1 MNQNIKNNLFFE
13 DTNSYSIYTADIW
26 ENEQKIVFS
35 ENCND
40 QLAIRILINLQE
52 IIELKGECNFHYESY
67 EKGDDSFKNFYSN
80 EMKLFQESQLDFK
93 KLFSIGFFFDSKGNC
108 FSFHTQIEITIN
120 DSNFDYWFA
129 LFLRKFDNNLFEI
142 DNFLEHQLES
152 SFNQNINK
160 FIKFLK
166 TCLRQYS
173 DILSVKVF
181 QTAQE
186 WLDEKVVENSIK
198 TRKSNKS
205 VESNFVPKHS
215 FKLKDVD
222 DFKEY
227 FVKKANDFS
236 EIIKELREHFVHES
250 TKVQQL
256 KDILSGIEIDPKNRI
271 EWTGSFNELKM
282 FVSILNYDLR
292 KIQPIKNGIWEIA
305 CTCFTKNGNEIEVNQ
320 LSKAKGSD
328 SKKNLLIAIIE
339 KI

>member
-1 MNQNIKNNLFFE
+1 MNQNIKNNLFLE
-13 DTNSYSIYTADIW
+13 DTNSYSINTADIW

-67 EKGDDSFKNFYSN
+67 EKGDDSFKNYYSRK
-80 EMKLFQESQLDFK
+80 MKLFLESHLDFK
-93 KLFSIGFFFDSKGNC
+93 ELFSIGFFFDSKGNC
-108 FSFHTQIEITIN
+108 FSFYTTVEITIN

-129 LFLRKFDNNLFEI
+129 LFLRKYDQNIFEI
-142 DNFLEHQLES
+142 QNFLNYQLINIFNNNFSEFS
-152 SFNQNINK
+152 SF
-160 FIKFLK
+160 LK
-166 TCLRQYS
+166 LCLRQYS

-181 QTAQE
+181 QTTQE
-186 WLDEKVVENSIK
+186 WLDEKAVENTIK

-227 FVKKANDFS
+227 FVKKANDFL

-282 FVSILNYDLR
+282 FVSILNYDLS

>member
-1 MNQNIKNNLFFE
+1 MNQNITNNLFLE
-13 DTNSYSIYTADIW
+13 DTNSYSINTADIW
-26 ENEQKIVFS
+26 ENEQRIVFS

-40 QLAIRILINLQE
+40 QFALRFLTNLKE
-52 IIELKGECNFHYESY
+52 IIELKGECDFYFESY
-67 EKGDDSFKNFYSN
+67 EKGDDSYKNYYSRK
-80 EMKLFQESQLDFK
+80 MKLFLESHLDFK
-93 KLFSIGFFFDSKGNC
+93 ELFSIGFFFDSKGNC
-108 FSFHTQIEITIN
+108 FSFHTPVEITIN

-129 LFLRKFDNNLFEI
+129 LFLRKYDQNIFEI
-142 DNFLEHQLES
+142 QNFLNYQLINIFNNNFSEFS
-152 SFNQNINK
+152 SF
-160 FIKFLK
+160 LK
-166 TCLRQYS
+166 LCLRQYS

-186 WLDEKVVENSIK
+186 WLDEKAVENTIVI
-198 TRKSNKS
+198 RKSNKS
-205 VESNFVPKHS
+205 VESNFVSKHS
-215 FKLKDVD
+215 FKLKDVE

-227 FVKKANDFS
+227 FAKKANDFS

-320 LSKAKGSD
+320 LSKARGSD

>member
-1 MNQNIKNNLFFE
+1 MNTINNSFLEDSSLYDINTFE
-13 DTNSYSIYTADIW
+13 IW
-26 ENEQKIVFS
+26 ENEQRIVFS

-40 QLAIRILINLQE
+40 KVAIRMLTYLRE
-52 IIELKGECNFHYESY
+52 IIELKGDCDLYKDEY
-67 EKGDDSFKNFYSN
+67 EKGDDSFKNYYSRKMN
-80 EMKLFQESQLDFK
+80 LFLESSHDFK
-93 KLFSIGFFFDSKGNC
+93 KLYSIDFFFDSKGNC
-108 FSFHTQIEITIN
+108 FSFRTPIEITKN

-129 LFLRKFDNNLFEI
+129 FFLRQYDQNIFEI
-142 DNFLEHQLES
+142 HNFLEYQLLS
-152 SFNQNINK
+152 NFNSN
-160 FIKFLK
+160 FSEFAAFLK
-166 TCLRQYS
+166 LCLRQYS
-173 DILSVKVF
+173 DILSAKVF
-181 QTAQE
+181 QTAQD
-186 WLDEKVVENSIK
+186 WLDEKADENTIK

-227 FVKKANDFS
+227 FAKKANDFS
-236 EIIKELREHFVHES
+236 EVIKELREHFVHES
-250 TKVQQL
+250 TRVQQL

-271 EWTGSFNELKM
+271 EWRGSFNELKM
-282 FVSILNYDLR
+282 FVSILNYDLK
-292 KIQPIKNGIWEIA
+292 KIQPIKNGIWETT

>member
-1 MNQNIKNNLFFE
+1 MNLF
-13 DTNSYSIYTADIW
+13 
-26 ENEQKIVFS
+26 
-35 ENCND
+35 
-40 QLAIRILINLQE
+40 L
-52 IIELKGECNFHYESY
+52 ES
-67 EKGDDSFKNFYSN
+67 SH
-80 EMKLFQESQLDFK
+80 DFK
-93 KLFSIGFFFDSKGNC
+93 KLYSIDFFFDSKGNC
-108 FSFHTQIEITIN
+108 FSFRTPIEIAKN
-120 DSNFDYWFA
+120 DSKFDYWFA
-129 LFLRKFDNNLFEI
+129 LFLRQYDQNIIEI
-142 DNFLEHQLES
+142 HNFLGYQLLCN
-152 SFNQNINK
+152 FNSN
-160 FIKFLK
+160 FSEFATFLK
-166 TCLRQYS
+166 LCLRQYS
-173 DILSVKVF
+173 DILSEKVF

-186 WLDEKVVENSIK
+186 WLDEKAVENTIK

-236 EIIKELREHFVHES
+236 EVIKELREHFVHES
-250 TKVQQL
+250 TRVQQL

-271 EWTGSFNELKM
+271 EWRGSFNELKM
-282 FVSILNYDLR
+282 FVSILNYDLK
-292 KIQPIKNGIWEIA
+292 KIQLIKNGIWETT